1 MMTAGRVGAVIG
13 ALAAAGA
20 ACAAYGALVERHWY
34 QLRRET
40 VPVLEPGQLPCTIL
54 HLSDF
59 HLLARDSRRQRFLAE
74 LAELPVDLVVVTG
87 DILGE
92 PAALEVALESL
103 RRFRPR
109 VGAVAVL
116 GSNDYYPPRFK
127 NYFAYFLPRRRIR
140 LPRAHNPWREL
151 VGGLERMGWLVL
163 SNRRARLDDFELAGL
178 SDPHI
183 RLDDS
188 AVPVPPDGEGA
199 RLRIGVVH
207 SPYQRSLNAFERSG
221 YQLVLAGHT
230 HGGQVCLPG
239 IGALVTNCD
248 LPRDRVRGLSRWGS
262 SWLHVSAGLG
272 TSKYAPFRFA
282 CRPEASLLSLVPLS
296 NEAQV
301 DLA

>member
-1 MMTAGRVGAVIG
+1 MEVATAERVGGAVIG
-13 ALAAAGA
+13 ALAATGA
-20 ACAAYGALVERHWY
+20 ACVAYGVLVERHWY
-34 QLRRET
+34 RLRRET
-40 VPVLEPGQLPCTIL
+40 VPVLDPGQPPCTIL

-59 HLLARDSRRQRFLAE
+59 HLLEHDGRRRRFLAE
-74 LAELPVDLVVVTG
+74 LAELPVDLVAVTG

-92 PAALEVALESL
+92 PAALEAALASL

-127 NYFAYFLPRRRIR
+127 NYFAYFLPRR
-140 LPRAHNPWREL
+140 PRRPPRMRNPWREL
-151 VGGLERMGWLVL
+151 VDGLEEMGWLVL
-163 SNRRARLDDFELAGL
+163 SNKRARLGELELAGMN
-178 SDPHI
+178 DPHI
-183 RLDDS
+183 RLDDPDV
-188 AVPVPPDGEGA
+188 AVPRHEDGT

-207 SPYQRSLNAFERSG
+207 SPYQRSLNAFERGG

-239 IGALVTNCD
+239 IGALVANCD
-248 LPRDRVRGLSRWGS
+248 LPRNQVRGLSRWGS

-282 CRPEASLLSLVPLS
+282 CRPEASLLQLVP
-296 NEAQV
+296 A
-301 DLA
+301 

>member
-1 MMTAGRVGAVIG
+1 MRRVNSMAITSGRVGTVIG

-20 ACAAYGALVERHWY
+20 ACVTYGVLVERNWY
-34 QLRRET
+34 RLRRET
-40 VPVLEPGQLPCTIL
+40 VPVLDQGQPPYSIL

-59 HLLARDSRRQRFLAE
+59 HLLERDSRRRRFLAE
-74 LAELPVDLVVVTG
+74 LAEVPVDLVVVTG

-92 PAALEVALESL
+92 PAALETALESM
-103 RRFRPR
+103 RRFRPSAGG
-109 VGAVAVL
+109 VVVL

-127 NYFAYFLPRRRIR
+127 NYFSYFLPRRKLR
-140 LPRAHNPWREL
+140 LSRDRNPWREL
-151 VGGLERMGWLVL
+151 VDGLRRTGWLVL
-163 SNRRARLDDFELAGL
+163 TNERARIGDVELAGMN
-178 SDPHI
+178 DPHI
-183 RLDDS
+183 RLDDA
-188 AVPVPPDGEGA
+188 AVLTPPDGDGT
-199 RLRIGVVH
+199 RVRIGVVH

-282 CRPEASLLSLVPLS
+282 CRPEATLLTLVPS
-296 NEAQV
+296 
-301 DLA
+301 